1 MKEQNK
7 KFKYTKRKSSFL
19 RTSYLR
25 LQKGFTLIEV
35 IVAIFV
41 LTIGVIGILSLVNQT
56 IISSQIIS
64 SRLVAS
70 YLAQEGIEIVKNI
83 RDTNSL
89 EIHKG
94 LLTEDQWI
102 YGLTGCESGCE
113 ADYNDS
119 ILVSANRY
127 LKIDGGF
134 YNYDSGNDTIF
145 KRKITIFDVVDLD
158 VPPDEIMDKMKVQVE
173 VSWTERL
180 RTYQVT
186 AQENIY
192 KWMQ

>member
-1 MKEQNK
+1 MNN
-7 KFKYTKRKSSFL
+7 
-19 RTSYLR
+19 
-25 LQKGFTLIEV
+25 KGFTLLEV
-35 IVAIFV
+35 IAAIF
-41 LTIGVIGILSLVNQT
+41 LMTIGVIGILSLVNQT
-56 IISSQIIS
+56 IISSQTTS

-94 LLTEDQWI
+94 LLPEEQWI

-127 LKIDGGF
+127 LKIDEIDGGF

-158 VPPDEIMDKMKVQVE
+158 DPPDEIMDKMKVQVE

-180 RTYQVT
+180 RAYQVT

-192 KWMQ
+192 RWIQ